1 MLLFSE
7 YRVIEY
13 QTCNSNITQIL
24 NDILKIVERN
34 QKLLRPST
42 QKFWRGMRTIIQVTS
57 VGSTPTQG
65 TRNMRSS
72 SIAVAVSS
80 RRRQPLKPG
89 VKWLGKKA
97 LTSSLFEVHWVIV
110 LQFFL
115 WSSPSHYVFFQH
127 CRQQRDEIA
136 RKKEKMESMLKG
148 KRNSSTGLR
157 PESPSSRRKRSIKR
171 AIVPTRRLT
180 NARGNMEVGTCSCMA
195 F

>member
-80 RRRQPLKPG
+80 RRRQPSKPG

-97 LTSSLFEVHWVIV
+97 HHCLRSIG
-110 LQFFL
+110 LQACSYFL